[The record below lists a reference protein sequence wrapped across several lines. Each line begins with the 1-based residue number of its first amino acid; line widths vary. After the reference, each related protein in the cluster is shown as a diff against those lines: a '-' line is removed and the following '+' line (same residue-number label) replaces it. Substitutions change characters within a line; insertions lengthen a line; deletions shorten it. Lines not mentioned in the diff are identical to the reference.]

1 MKTTTRLALVFVVI
15 LSLVMMTGSTN
26 AQTKPTKPSTT
37 QLDAAKGKVAELL
50 DLNTATV
57 DKLKALPGIGDAYA
71 AAIVKGRPYRVK
83 TDLVTNKIIPQATY
97 DKIATLV
104 IAKQPPKK

>member
-1 MKTTTRLALVFVVI
+1 MKTTTRLALVFVLI
-15 LSLVMMTGSTN
+15 LSLVMMTGLTN
-26 AQTKPTKPSTT
+26 AQTKLTKPSTT
-37 QLDAAKGKVAELL
+37 QLDAAKGKAAELL
-50 DLNTATV
+50 DLNSASL

-97 DKIATLV
+97 DKIVNLV
-104 IAKQPPKK
+104 IAKQAK